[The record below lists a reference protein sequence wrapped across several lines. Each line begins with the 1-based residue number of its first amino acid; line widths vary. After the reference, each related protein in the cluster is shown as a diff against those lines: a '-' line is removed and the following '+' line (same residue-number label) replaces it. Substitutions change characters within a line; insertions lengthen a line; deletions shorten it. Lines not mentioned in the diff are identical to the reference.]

1 MVDSEEW
8 TPAGRDADI
17 YPNAANRGRERN
29 LSRRVV
35 LAGAGAAGVVTTAG
49 CLGGDDE
56 GAGSANGDGT
66 VAGPTVFVSNTGDGS
81 VTIIDAES
89 QSVVETRHLGLST
102 SFPSNQYTP
111 ELTTAS
117 GDPLWLNVGEGVR
130 ALAAGTLAEQAR
142 VETGS
147 GANWL
152 EQTPDGEHLL
162 VSAREPAHTQYR
174 LDADPDSATFG
185 EVTGEL
191 DRTAE
196 GGRGSNEGPGPCDV
210 TLHPDGEY
218 AYVPD
223 LFGDTLTVIDVE
235 AFEIEAQVEVA
246 GVGDA
251 PPEPWMGTASWDGE
265 TLLVEHNEGA
275 VGSESIW
282 DVSDPAAPVERAR
295 LTPEDGLGE
304 GPLTSEIGPDSAFG
318 YVFTPDTED
327 VTVIGLAAGEV
338 DTRLDLGGSAF
349 VGTWDPAREFLYVPV
364 QTQNEVAVIDAETRE
379 ITTRLDTGPE
389 PYGAT
394 SAQLRPA
401 EGEGAGNSLSAQ
413 LSALTGS
420 YETTY
425 CVSECACGHEL

>member
-1 MVDSEEW
+1 MVDSEEG
-8 TPAGRDADI
+8 GRDADI
-17 YPNAANRGRERN
+17 YPNGDGHTRERS

-35 LAGAGAAGVVTTAG
+35 LAGSAAAGVTATAG
-49 CLGGDDE
+49 CLGGETDE
-56 GAGSANGDGT
+56 GGGDGT
-66 VAGPTVFVSNTGDGS
+66 AFVSGSTVFVSNTGDGS

-89 QSVVETRHLGLST
+89 QSVVETRPLGLST

-111 ELTTAS
+111 DLTTAS
-117 GDPLWLNVGEGVR
+117 ADPLWLNVGEGVR
-130 ALAAGTLAEQAR
+130 ALAAGTLTEQAR
-142 VETGS
+142 FETGS

-152 EQTPDGEHLL
+152 EQTPDGEHLV
-162 VSAREPAHTQYR
+162 VSAREPAHVQYR
-174 LDADPDSATFG
+174 LDADPDSETFG

-191 DRTAE
+191 DRAPE
-196 GGRGSNEGPGPCDV
+196 GGRGDNEGPGPCDV
-210 TLHPDGEY
+210 TIHPDGEY

-223 LFGDTLTVIDVE
+223 LFGDTLTVLDVGG
-235 AFEIEAQVEVA
+235 FEIETQVDVE

-251 PPEPWMGTASWDGE
+251 PPKPWMGTASRDGR

-304 GPLTSEIGPDSAFG
+304 GALTSEIGPESAFG
-318 YVFTPDTED
+318 YVFTPDTDD
-327 VTVIGLAAGEV
+327 VTVIDLDAGEV

-349 VGTWDPAREFLYVPV
+349 VGTWDPAHEFLYVPV
-364 QTQNEVAVIDAETRE
+364 RTENEVAVIDAEARE

-389 PYGAT
+389 PYGITA
-394 SAQLRPA
+394 AQLRPA
-401 EGEGAGNSLSAQ
+401 EGEGAGDSLSARR
-413 LSALTGS
+413 SALTGS

-425 CVSECACGHEL
+425 CVGECACGHEL